1 MSNNKINNLVILPF
15 GQHPDPQKDKTYSNW
30 EPVYSYDSKI
40 NNLILTNEMRNT
52 QEEINAYLDGTR
64 IYDILDKY
72 TGINSNN
79 FADIPELNKK
89 SGMYVDITN
98 LPDNLHDLHKLSQKA
113 KEQLN
118 VINNMN
124 NEIKNIDQKDINQNS
139 QVASNTETQKSN
151 KALSEN
157 NKETIKG
164 DK

>member
-1 MSNNKINNLVILPF
+1 MSNKNTSLVILPF
-15 GQHPDPQKDKTYSNW
+15 GQHPEPQKEIQYSSW
-30 EPVYSYDSKI
+30 EPVYMYDSTIK
-40 NNLILTNEMRNT
+40 NLILTKETRNT

-72 TGINSNN
+72 VGVSSNN

-89 SGMYVDITN
+89 SGMYVDIAD

-118 VINNMN
+118 VINNPI
-124 NEIKNIDQKDINQNS
+124 NENPESIKNDIVQDSQN
-139 QVASNTETQKSN
+139 APNTEKKKSDQTVQ
-151 KALSEN
+151 EN

>member
-1 MSNNKINNLVILPF
+1 MSNKNTNLVILPF
-15 GQHPDPQKDKTYSNW
+15 GEHPEPQKQINYSCW
-30 EPVYSYDSKI
+30 EPVYNYDSTIK
-40 NNLILTNEMRNT
+40 NLVLTKEQRNT

-72 TGINSNN
+72 VGVSSNN

-118 VINNMN
+118 VINSAN
-124 NEIKNIDQKDINQNS
+124 NETQTVNQKDINQNS

-151 KALSEN
+151 KAVSET

>member
-1 MSNNKINNLVILPF
+1 MSNNKNTSLVILPF
-15 GQHPDPQKDKTYSNW
+15 GQHPEPQKEIQYTSW
-30 EPVYSYDSKI
+30 EPVYMYDSTIK
-40 NNLILTNEMRNT
+40 NLILTKETRNT
-52 QEEINAYLDGTR
+52 QEEINAFLDGTR

-89 SGMYVDITN
+89 SGMYVDIAD

-118 VINNMN
+118 VINNPI
-124 NEIKNIDQKDINQNS
+124 NENEKNIKNDVNQNPS
-139 QVASNTETQKSN
+139 TASNTQTQESN
-151 KALSEN
+151 KTSSEN